1 MALTREK
8 KKEILHKLGDVV
20 KQAKSIV
27 FVHFKG
33 LNMAGTTDMR
43 RALSDNEVSYTVA
56 KKSLMGKALTDA
68 GVKGEMPETPGEVAW
83 AYGEDLIAPARS
95 IFEFKKKFPENLSI
109 LGGVFEGKFMN
120 ASEMSEIASIPALP
134 VLHGKFVN
142 IINSPIQRLV
152 IGLKAIA
159 DSKN

>member
-1 MALTREK
+1 MALNKAK
-8 KKEILHKLGDVV
+8 KGEILEKL
-20 KQAKSIV
+20 KIAAKKAKSIV

-33 LNMAGTTDMR
+33 LNVADTTNLR
-43 RALSDNEVSYTVA
+43 RALTGEGISYTVA
-56 KKSLMGKALTDA
+56 KKSLMGKALEDLKVEGT
-68 GVKGEMPETPGEVAW
+68 EPELPGEVAW
-83 AYGEDLIAPARS
+83 AYGEDLVAPARN
-95 IFEFKKKFPENLSI
+95 IFEFQKKFPENLSI

-120 ASEMSEIASIPALP
+120 REEMMNIASIPSLS

-159 DSKN
+159 DKK